1 MIKSVICIT
10 AAVFFIVINTVILFL
25 KPEFTFAINDENDYC
40 LYYQKWIRS
49 VVFMGTIIIAL
60 FTIYFA
66 VNLYHIIGFSLL
78 SIECLMV
85 IIYALCKYKGITVC
99 GNKIK
104 VQRLFRKDINTT
116 FDNIS
121 NVLYVPNA
129 RLVVKIKRKESFD
142 VSFNS
147 ENFHKFYNGLINN
160 NVKFKTGKIPKT
172 DDHVYIAKYNMT
184 IEFPKTMFREFYQSS
199 TYLRHSRYLF
209 SARSLENHEH
219 IEGYYKESSK
229 DLNDFIEIIK
239 TDLGVNNY
247 KVIKETN
254 QVINDFNFI
263 VIKAIDKEHKEN
275 GRLAYIYQ
283 DVNSYFVIYADYLIN
298 NEEAFIGK
306 MNSAIRQTL
315 YLDTK
320 YRFTKIEV

>member
-10 AAVFFIVINTVILFL
+10 TAVFFIVINTVILFL
-25 KPEFTFAINDENDYC
+25 KPEFTYAINDESDYC
-40 LYYQKWIRS
+40 VYYQKWIRA

-99 GNKIK
+99 GNNIKI
-104 VQRLFRKDINTT
+104 QRLFRKDIDTT

-129 RLVVKIKRKESFD
+129 RLVVKVKRNESFD

-147 ENFHKFYNGLINN
+147 ENFHKFYISLINN

-172 DDHVYIAKYNMT
+172 DDHVYMPRYNMT
-184 IEFPKTMFREFYQSS
+184 IEFPKMMFREFYQSS

-229 DLNDFIEIIK
+229 DLSDFVEIIK
-239 TDLGVNNY
+239 IDLGVNNY
-247 KVIKETN
+247 EFLKE
-254 QVINDFNFI
+254 INKPIDGFNFTI
-263 VIKAIDKEHKEN
+263 IKAVDKDNKEN
-275 GRLAYIYQ
+275 GRFAYIYQ
-283 DVNSYFVIYADYLIN
+283 DVNSYFVIYADYLVA
-298 NEEAFIGK
+298 NEDTFSKK
-306 MNSAIRQTL
+306 MDLAIRQTL

-320 YRFTKIEV
+320 YSFTKIEV